1 MQSRVL
7 SLRNLHVL
15 VIHYNFFLFFQVH
28 DLQVQ
33 LTNNQAQLA
42 DELKNKDHIMGG
54 VQTLQQQ
61 LSEANREH
69 QEEMEKMRN
78 ANMVY

>member
-1 MQSRVL
+1 M
-7 SLRNLHVL
+7 
-15 VIHYNFFLFFQVH
+15 IHNEFFFSFFQIH
-28 DLQVQ
+28 DLQI
-33 LTNNQAQLA
+33 QLA
-42 DELKNKDHIMGG
+42 DEHKNKDHIMGG

-61 LSEANREH
+61 VHTLQQQLSEANRKY

>member
-1 MQSRVL
+1 MFF
-7 SLRNLHVL
+7 SLYTL
-15 VIHYNFFLFFQVH
+15 VFQVH

-33 LTNNQAQLA
+33 LANEQKKVHDLQAQLA
-42 DELKNKDHIMGG
+42 DELKSKDHIMGG

-61 LSEANREH
+61 LNEANRKF

-78 ANMVY
+78 ANAVY

>member
-1 MQSRVL
+1 M
-7 SLRNLHVL
+7 
-15 VIHYNFFLFFQVH
+15 IFFSFFQIH

-33 LTNNQAQLA
+33 LAAEQ
-42 DELKNKDHIMGG
+42 KSKDHIMSG

-61 LSEANREH
+61 LNEAHRKY

>member
-1 MQSRVL
+1 M
-7 SLRNLHVL
+7 
-15 VIHYNFFLFFQVH
+15 
-28 DLQVQ
+28 
-33 LTNNQAQLA
+33 LT
-42 DELKNKDHIMGG
+42 DEQKNKDHIMAGVQKLQQQ

-61 LSEANREH
+61 LSEANRKH